1 MTRVVSLLPSATE
14 TVCALRAREC
24 LVGVSHECDY
34 PPEVRGLPILTAS
47 RISVDGSSRDI
58 DARVRGALVQDA
70 LSIYTVDV
78 EELGSLSPDV
88 ILTQDLCDV
97 CAVSLDDVRAA
108 VRRMAHLADVRIVS
122 LRPTRLEDILGDV
135 ERIGEALTR
144 AREGT
149 RLRADLETRLRSI
162 ADRASSA
169 PSRPR
174 VASIE
179 WIEPLMLGGTWM
191 PELIEI
197 AGGVAVGATPGR
209 PAPTLEPG
217 ELRKLAP
224 DVVVVKPC
232 GFPLDRTLK
241 ESDAIARSILAELGS
256 DTRVYV
262 TDGNAF
268 FNRPGPR
275 IVESAEILAACTHP
289 EVFGD
294 LEDKHFGVIHRLQ

>member
-1 MTRVVSLLPSATE
+1 MIRVVSLLPSATE
-14 TVCALRAREC
+14 TVCALGARER
-24 LVGVSHECDY
+24 LVGVSHECDH
-34 PPEVRGLPILTAS
+34 PPDVRGLPILTAS
-47 RISVDGSSRDI
+47 RISVDGSSREI

-78 EELGSLSPDV
+78 EKLGSLSPDV

-97 CAVSLDDVRAA
+97 CAVSLDDVRTA

-135 ERIGEALTR
+135 ERIGEALAR

-149 RLRADLETRLRSI
+149 TLRADLETRLRSI
-162 ADRASSA
+162 AVRASSA
-169 PSRPR
+169 QARPR
-174 VASIE
+174 VASVE

-197 AGGVAVGATPGR
+197 TGGVAVGAIAGR

-217 ELRKLAP
+217 DLRELAP

-256 DTRVYV
+256 DARVYV

-294 LEDKHFGVIHRLQ
+294 LEDKHSGVIHRLQ

>member
-1 MTRVVSLLPSATE
+1 
-14 TVCALRAREC
+14 
-24 LVGVSHECDY
+24 
-34 PPEVRGLPILTAS
+34 
-47 RISVDGSSRDI
+47 
-58 DARVRGALVQDA
+58 
-70 LSIYTVDV
+70 
-78 EELGSLSPDV
+78 
-88 ILTQDLCDV
+88 
-97 CAVSLDDVRAA
+97 
-108 VRRMAHLADVRIVS
+108 MAHLADVRIVS

-135 ERIGEALTR
+135 ERIGEALAR

-169 PSRPR
+169 QARPR
-174 VASIE
+174 VASVE

-197 AGGVAVGATPGR
+197 AGGVAVGATAGR

-217 ELRKLAP
+217 ELRELAP

-241 ESDAIARSILAELGS
+241 EGDALARSILAELGS
-256 DTRVYV
+256 DARVYV

-289 EVFGD
+289 EGFGD
-294 LEDKHFGVIHRLQ
+294 LEDKHFGAIHRLQ